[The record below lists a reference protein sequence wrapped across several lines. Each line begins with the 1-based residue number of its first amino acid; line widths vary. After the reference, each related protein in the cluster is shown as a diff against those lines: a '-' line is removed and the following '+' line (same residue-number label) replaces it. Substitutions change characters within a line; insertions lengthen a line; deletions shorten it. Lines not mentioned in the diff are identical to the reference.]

1 MMRIT
6 DPLWPAV
13 REVSRRCLKSAV
25 LEFYFPAKYSQKI
38 HQLDLLIQQFLPARI
53 LPSSHQI
60 STTTEWSIF
69 SAEGTEIANS
79 KDTSSYDFVYIPMN
93 LDDFWNAFL
102 QCCTELLQAG
112 YPGCEDCIHDFKDK
126 EWDEHLHR
134 TTIERNGKK

>member
-13 REVSRRCLKSAV
+13 REVSRRCLKSTS
-25 LEFYFPAKYSQKI
+25 LEFIFPEKYSQKI

-53 LPSSHQI
+53 LQSLHRI
-60 STTTEWSIF
+60 STTTEWSILG
-69 SAEGTEIANS
+69 AEGAEIANS
-79 KDTSSYDFVYIPMN
+79 EEASSLDFVYIPMN
-93 LDDFWNAFL
+93 IDDFWSGFI

-126 EWDEHLHR
+126 EWDENQHR
-134 TTIERNGKK
+134 YSIERIETN